1 MPPNDPTATRL
12 RGGAGGYQYFFI
24 QSNLKKIEEKEKAV
38 SLKVSTRT
46 HILLLLGDIVIQWL
60 VLLLEGWKSLC
71 LHGFPL
77 GSYVSSCKDIQRHTS

>member
-12 RGGAGGYQYFFI
+12 RGGADGYQYFFI

-77 GSYVSSCKDIQRHTS
+77 GSYVSSCKDIHRHIS